1 MEETSDF
8 RNWDE
13 LIPDAL
19 GVIFTNLSLQERVT
33 VIPIVC
39 KSWARAVAGPYCWQ
53 EIDIK
58 EWSSRYQPEQLD
70 RMLEMLVARSCGSLR
85 KLCVSG
91 LQNERIFTVI
101 AENACS
107 LQTLRLPRSSMSDS
121 IVEQIA
127 GRLSMISFLDVS
139 YCLKMGA
146 HGLEMIGKNCK
157 LLEGLCRNMHP
168 LDTAGKPLKDDE
180 ANAIASTMPKLKHLE
195 MAYHLISTSGVPQ
208 ILSNCPKLE
217 FLDQRGCWGVTL
229 DNLFLKQKFPKL
241 QVLGPLVLD
250 THDSDGWE
258 DFSDISDS
266 SEYLAWDFVAGG
278 EGEYY
283 VDDDSDSYEGMWNDE
298 DERLLDEL
306 HFRFYEGIEDAG
318 MYWPPSP

>member
-1 MEETSDF
+1 MEEACEF
-8 RNWDE
+8 RSWAE

-19 GVIFTNLSLQERVT
+19 GVIFTNLSLQDRVT
-33 VIPIVC
+33 VIPRVC
-39 KSWARAVAGPYCWQ
+39 KSWANAVTGPYCWQ

-58 EWSSRYQPEQLD
+58 DWSSRCQPDQLD
-70 RMLEMLVARSCGSLR
+70 RLLEMLIRRSCGSLR
-85 KLCVSG
+85 KLSVSG
-91 LQNERIFTVI
+91 LQTESIFTII

-139 YCLKMGA
+139 YCIKIGPYA
-146 HGLEMIGKNCK
+146 LEMIGKNCK

-168 LDTAGKPLKDDE
+168 LDTAGKPYQDDE
-180 ANAIASTMPKLKHLE
+180 AYAISSTMPKLKHLE
-195 MAYHLISTSGVPQ
+195 MAYHLISTSGVLQ
-208 ILSNCPKLE
+208 ILANCPKLE

-229 DNLFLKQKFPKL
+229 DNMFLKQKFPKL
-241 QVLGPLVLD
+241 KVLGPFVLD
-250 THDSDGWE
+250 TYESDGWD
-258 DFSDISDS
+258 DFSDVSDG

-278 EGEYY
+278 MGEYY
-283 VDDDSDSYEGMWNDE
+283 VDDSDSYDGMWDDE
-298 DERLLDEL
+298 GRLDEL
-306 HFRFYEGIEDAG
+306 QFGFYEGIEDAG